1 MTMTTADLPAVAAV
15 ADDGA
20 VSPRA
25 ARPRRRSFTAV
36 YKLRTLAEY
45 EAAQPGER
53 TNRPCAMNDVYAAY
67 QAEAP
72 AQRAAAIQAREVGR
86 AVLHGDAHQQC
97 GTSSPTGPVWQL
109 RAKQSKSALRTPLT
123 QSSSPGHAADDQP
136 GSTHV
141 QSMVWP
147 LGHCNSVHRS
157 GGPFRGS

>member
-36 YKLRTLAEY
+36 YKLRMLAEY

-53 TNRPCAMNDVYAAY
+53 TNRPCAMDDVYAAY

-72 AQRAAAIQAREVGR
+72 AQRAAAIQAREVGW
-86 AVLHGDAHQQC
+86 AALHGDAHQQVRNILAHRVRVAAA
-97 GTSSPTGPVWQL
+97 GK
-109 RAKQSKSALRTPLT
+109 AKQVRAEN
-123 QSSSPGHAADDQP
+123 AAYAEFIA
-136 GSTHV
+136 
-141 QSMVWP
+141 WA
-147 LGHCNSVHRS
+147 
-157 GGPFRGS
+157 RGR

>member
-1 MTMTTADLPAVAAV
+1 LITTTMTTADLPAVAAV

-36 YKLRTLAEY
+36 YKLRMLAEY

-53 TNRPCAMNDVYAAY
+53 TNRPCAMDDVYAAY

-86 AVLHGDAHQQC
+86 AALHGDAHQQVRNILAHRVRVAAA
-97 GTSSPTGPVWQL
+97 GK
-109 RAKQSKSALRTPLT
+109 AKQVRAEN
-123 QSSSPGHAADDQP
+123 AAYAEFIA
-136 GSTHV
+136 
-141 QSMVWP
+141 WA
-147 LGHCNSVHRS
+147 
-157 GGPFRGS
+157 RGR

>member
-36 YKLRTLAEY
+36 YKLRMLAEY

-53 TNRPCAMNDVYAAY
+53 TNRPCAMDDVYAAY

-86 AVLHGDAHQQC
+86 AALHGDAHQQVRNILAHRVRVAAA
-97 GTSSPTGPVWQL
+97 GK
-109 RAKQSKSALRTPLT
+109 AKQVRAEN
-123 QSSSPGHAADDQP
+123 AAYAEFIA
-136 GSTHV
+136 
-141 QSMVWP
+141 WA
-147 LGHCNSVHRS
+147 
-157 GGPFRGS
+157 RGR

>member
-36 YKLRTLAEY
+36 YKLRMLAEY

-53 TNRPCAMNDVYAAY
+53 TNRPCAMDDVYAAY

-72 AQRAAAIQAREVGR
+72 AQRAAAIQARDVGR
-86 AVLHGDAHQQC
+86 AALHGDAHQQVRNILAHRVRVAAA
-97 GTSSPTGPVWQL
+97 GK
-109 RAKQSKSALRTPLT
+109 AKQVRAEN
-123 QSSSPGHAADDQP
+123 AAYAEFIA
-136 GSTHV
+136 
-141 QSMVWP
+141 WA
-147 LGHCNSVHRS
+147 
-157 GGPFRGS
+157 RGR

>member
-36 YKLRTLAEY
+36 YKLRMLAEY
-45 EAAQPGER
+45 EATQPGER
-53 TNRPCAMNDVYAAY
+53 TNRPCAMDDVYAAY

-86 AVLHGDAHQQC
+86 AALHGDAHQQVRNILAHRVRVAAA
-97 GTSSPTGPVWQL
+97 GK
-109 RAKQSKSALRTPLT
+109 AKQVRAEN
-123 QSSSPGHAADDQP
+123 AAYAEFI
-136 GSTHV
+136 T
-141 QSMVWP
+141 WA
-147 LGHCNSVHRS
+147 
-157 GGPFRGS
+157 RGR

>member
-1 MTMTTADLPAVAAV
+1 LITMTMTTADLPAVAAV

-36 YKLRTLAEY
+36 YKLRMLAEY

-53 TNRPCAMNDVYAAY
+53 TNRPCAMDDVYAAY

-86 AVLHGDAHQQC
+86 AALHGDAHQQVRNILAHRVRVAAA
-97 GTSSPTGPVWQL
+97 GK
-109 RAKQSKSALRTPLT
+109 AKQVRAEN
-123 QSSSPGHAADDQP
+123 AAYAEFIA
-136 GSTHV
+136 
-141 QSMVWP
+141 WA
-147 LGHCNSVHRS
+147 
-157 GGPFRGS
+157 RGR

>member
-45 EAAQPGER
+45 KAAQPGER
-53 TNRPCAMNDVYAAY
+53 TNRPCAMGDVYAAY
-67 QAEAP
+67 QAELGAQRQAEAP

-86 AVLHGDAHQQC
+86 PALHGDAHQQVRNILAHRARVAAA
-97 GTSSPTGPVWQL
+97 GK
-109 RAKQSKSALRTPLT
+109 AKQVRAEN
-123 QSSSPGHAADDQP
+123 AAYAEFIA
-136 GSTHV
+136 
-141 QSMVWP
+141 WA
-147 LGHCNSVHRS
+147 
-157 GGPFRGS
+157 RGR

>member
-36 YKLRTLAEY
+36 YKLRMLAEY

-53 TNRPCAMNDVYAAY
+53 TNRPCAMDDVYAAY

-72 AQRAAAIQAREVGR
+72 AQRTAAIQAREVGR
-86 AVLHGDAHQQC
+86 AALHGDAHQQVRNILAHRVRVAAA
-97 GTSSPTGPVWQL
+97 GK
-109 RAKQSKSALRTPLT
+109 AKQVRAEN
-123 QSSSPGHAADDQP
+123 AAYAEFIA
-136 GSTHV
+136 
-141 QSMVWP
+141 WA
-147 LGHCNSVHRS
+147 
-157 GGPFRGS
+157 RGR

>member
-36 YKLRTLAEY
+36 YKLRMLAEY

-53 TNRPCAMNDVYAAY
+53 TNRPCAMDDVYAAY

-86 AVLHGDAHQQC
+86 AALHGDAHQQVRNIFAHRVRVAAA
-97 GTSSPTGPVWQL
+97 GKTKQV
-109 RAKQSKSALRTPLT
+109 RAEN
-123 QSSSPGHAADDQP
+123 AAYAEFIA
-136 GSTHV
+136 
-141 QSMVWP
+141 WA
-147 LGHCNSVHRS
+147 
-157 GGPFRGS
+157 RGR